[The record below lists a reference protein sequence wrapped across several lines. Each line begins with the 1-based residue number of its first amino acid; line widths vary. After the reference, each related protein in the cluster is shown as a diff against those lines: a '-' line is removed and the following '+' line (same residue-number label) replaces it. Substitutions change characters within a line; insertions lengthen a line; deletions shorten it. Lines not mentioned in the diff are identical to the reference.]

1 MPRRPRVL
9 LADYPLHIVQHDIN
23 REPCFFTDE
32 CNRWGGATCST
43 LTVSTG
49 RTSSLWEG
57 RYKSSLVQA
66 ESHLL
71 ACLRHIDQPSRLARR
86 KLSLNATTA
95 SADTGRE
102 KWKPW
107 ARWHFRSRKNSA

>member
-1 MPRRPRVL
+1 MQPLGRR
-9 LADYPLHIVQHDIN
+9 YVQYAN
-23 REPCFFTDE
+23 RFY
-32 CNRWGGATCST
+32 RR
-43 LTVSTG
+43 TG
-49 RTSSLWEG
+49 NLSER

-71 ACLRHIDQPSRLARR
+71 ACSRHIDQPGSLARR
-86 KLSLNATTA
+86 NLSLNATTA

>member
-1 MPRRPRVL
+1 MQPLGRGYVQYANRFYRR
-9 LADYPLHIVQHDIN
+9 
-23 REPCFFTDE
+23 
-32 CNRWGGATCST
+32 
-43 LTVSTG
+43 TG
-49 RTSSLWEG
+49 SLWKR

-86 KLSLNATTA
+86 NLSLNATTA